1 MNIGIL
7 GSGTV
12 GQTLGAGLIKHG
24 HAVYLGSRSPERDNL
39 QAWAEETDGLVGLYA
54 EAAVFG
60 ELLILATAW
69 EDTAEAISEAGSE
82 SFTGK
87 AVLDA
92 TNPLDFP
99 DDAPP
104 VLAVGGTDSAGERFQ
119 TQLPDAHLVKCF
131 AMVGAGLMV
140 DPELLGGPP
149 TMFIAGNSAEAN
161 QQTTALLDS
170 LGWDTVDLGG
180 IESARYI
187 EAMAMVWVLYA
198 MREGS
203 RTHALKLLRD

>member
-12 GQTLGAGLIKHG
+12 GRTLGTGLLEHG
-24 HAVYLGSRSPERDNL
+24 HRVHLGSRSPTRDDL
-39 QAWAEETDGLVGLYA
+39 QTWATETGGQVGSYA
-54 EAAVFG
+54 DAAAFG
-60 ELLILATAW
+60 EVLILATAW
-69 EDTAEAISEAGSE
+69 EDTAAAIAQAGPE
-82 SFTGK
+82 RFAGK
-87 AVLDA
+87 TVLDA

-99 DDAPP
+99 EDAPP
-104 VLAVGGTDSAGERFQ
+104 VLAVGGQDSAGERFQ

-140 DPELLGGPP
+140 DPELPDGPP
-149 TMFIAGNSAEAN
+149 TMFIAGNSTEAK
-161 QQTTALLDS
+161 QQTTALLGT

-180 IESARYI
+180 IEASRYI
-187 EAMAMVWVLYA
+187 EAMAMVWILYA

-203 RTHALKLLRD
+203 RTHALKLLRG

>member
-12 GQTLGAGLIKHG
+12 GQTLGTGLIRHD
-24 HAVYLGSRSPERDNL
+24 HTVHLGSRSPEREDL
-39 QAWAEETDGLVGLYA
+39 SMWATKTGGQVGSYA
-54 EAAVFG
+54 EAAAFG

-69 EDTAEAISEAGSE
+69 EDTAEAITQAGPE
-82 SFTGK
+82 RFTGK
-87 AVLDA
+87 VVLDA

-140 DPELLGGPP
+140 DPDLPDGPP
-149 TMFIAGNSAEAN
+149 TMFIAGNSIEAK
-161 QQTTALLDS
+161 QQTTALLDTI
-170 LGWDTVDLGG
+170 GWDTVDLGG
-180 IESARYI
+180 IEAARYI